1 MQNGILL
8 VIKLIP
14 IKNDCNA
21 SALFI
26 DGERVFA
33 EGEYIFVGDE

>member
-1 MQNGILL
+1 LMQNGILL

-21 SALFI
+21 SALNEKRI
-26 DGERVFA
+26 KCGNKSIKRTD
-33 EGEYIFVGDE
+33 